1 MKRHFSLKALTFGLL
16 AGALILSGC
25 ATPETRISEHPDL
38 YHSLSPSDQAL
49 VTQGQIRPG
58 MSRNAVW
65 LAWGSPDQKILGN
78 MRGRTTETWLYVYY
92 SSYPYYPYYGP
103 YYPYGPGIGYTL
115 GYTTVST
122 SKETVHRHGDRTYV
136 FCGSPF
142 YDPFFYSVPVSMPYP
157 GKLVTFSKGR
167 VMSFQY
173 LAPN

>member
-1 MKRHFSLKALTFGLL
+1 MKRRFYLGASTLGLA
-16 AGALILSGC
+16 AGALILTSC
-25 ATPETRISEHPDL
+25 STPQTRISDNPNL
-38 YHSLSPSDQAL
+38 YQSLSARDQGL
-49 VTQGQIRPG
+49 VSQGQIRPG

-78 MRGRTTETWLYVYY
+78 IRGRPTETWVYVYY

-103 YYPYGPGIGYTL
+103 YYPYGPGIGYSL

-122 SKETVHRHGDRTYV
+122 ANGTVHYRGDRCYV
-136 FCGSPF
+136 FFGSPF
-142 YDPFFYSVPVSMPYP
+142 YDPFFYSVPVSIPYP
-157 GKLVTFSKGR
+157 GKVVTFSNGR